1 MRTIKFRG
9 KKPYTGDWFFGD
21 LLHICGGSMI
31 YFGSDTDTIEP
42 DIENNNPVAVELFND
57 EVAVVLSDTV
67 GQFTGLTDKNGAEIY
82 EGDIITADHYP
93 FYSDG
98 KPNYVA
104 VVEWDD
110 CGFGAW
116 FELHKDSTARGISI
130 GCPVMDFD
138 SESASSF
145 EVIGN
150 IHDNPE
156 LLKGGID
163 EKE

>member
-1 MRTIKFRG
+1 MERQIKFRG
-9 KKPYTGDWFFGD
+9 KLTNSDEWLHGGYYQASTGENRIITVDETTGTITDWNVQP
-21 LLHICGGSMI
+21 
-31 YFGSDTDTIEP
+31 DT
-42 DIENNNPVAVELFND
+42 L
-57 EVAVVLSDTV
+57 
-67 GQFTGLTDKNGAEIY
+67 GRFTGLLDKNGKEIY
-82 EGDIITADHYP
+82 EGDIITADRYP

-116 FELHKDSTARGISI
+116 FELHKDSTARGISV

-138 SESASSF
+138 SESASTF

-150 IHDNPE
+150 IHDNPS
-156 LLKGGID
+156 LISDKQ
-163 EKE
+163 